1 VPRERTSA
9 EAIAHAFIDA
19 FNRRDADGLVALAH
33 PGIEWR
39 PSRLAGVGE
48 VYHGHDGL
56 RRWLEG
62 LRVSRVQHQA
72 RVREVRA
79 FDESRFAVI
88 SEVLLEGEPVTPSAM
103 VARLSDAGTII
114 DARAYLSDEQ
124 LLERLGL
131 VPEWSDDARK
141 TAKRVLPFG

>member
-1 VPRERTSA
+1 
-9 EAIAHAFIDA
+9 
-19 FNRRDADGLVALAH
+19 
-33 PGIEWR
+33 
-39 PSRLAGVGE
+39 
-48 VYHGHDGL
+48 
-56 RRWLEG
+56 
-62 LRVSRVQHQA
+62 VQHQA

-131 VPEWSDDARK
+131 VPE
-141 TAKRVLPFG
+141 